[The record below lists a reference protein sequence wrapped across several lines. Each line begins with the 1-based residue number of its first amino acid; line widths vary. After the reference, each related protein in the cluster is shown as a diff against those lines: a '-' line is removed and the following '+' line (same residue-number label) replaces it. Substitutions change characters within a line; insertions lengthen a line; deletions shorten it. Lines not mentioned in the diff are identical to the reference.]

1 MDEKQFI
8 ENVIEAI
15 DVAEPSNVSIDMD
28 FHDLDE
34 WSSMSGMRMIAMI
47 DESYGVLLSPN
58 EINRCS
64 SFRQLLEI
72 ISTKYN
78 G

>member
-15 DVAEPSNVSIDMD
+15 DVEEPSNVSIDMD

-34 WSSMSGMRMIAMI
+34 WSSMSGMRLIAMI

-58 EINRCS
+58 EINCCT
-64 SFRQLLEI
+64 SFKQLFDI
-72 ISTKYN
+72 IKTK
-78 G
+78 